1 MSLVL
6 HLKKNKKNYVF
17 IPTFIPT
24 KKIFTLVRCLVLANK
39 ENYFFKESVLG
50 ISDLIYSFF
59 YIFRKKNLIKKYPK
73 FKNFDLSKVIFD
85 DIKNLK
91 YFHATMTGILN
102 FIFVNKILK
111 KI

>member
-6 HLKKNKKNYVF
+6 HLKKKIKKIMFSYQHLYQL
-17 IPTFIPT
+17 

-59 YIFRKKNLIKKYPK
+59 LSTEKKNLIK
-73 FKNFDLSKVIFD
+73 N
-85 DIKNLK
+85 DIPNLK
-91 YFHATMTGILN
+91 IL
-102 FIFVNKILK
+102 I
-111 KI
+111 